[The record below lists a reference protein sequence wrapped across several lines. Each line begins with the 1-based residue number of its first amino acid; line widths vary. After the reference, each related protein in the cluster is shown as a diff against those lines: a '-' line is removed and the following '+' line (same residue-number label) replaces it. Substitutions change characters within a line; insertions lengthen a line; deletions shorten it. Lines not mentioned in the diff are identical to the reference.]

1 MLGMAER
8 DMLRFESIFD
18 LLIRL
23 GFQED
28 QKNER
33 MIAPG
38 GELSVSFAQIGGRTV
53 AEFVRWGLQ
62 NGLLISGQRQ
72 MRQMRLIEGRFPK
85 KPQLHLERP
94 LVRQDCVRPPAPKR
108 GLS

>member
-1 MLGMAER
+1 MLSMTER

-18 LLIRL
+18 LLVRL

-33 MIAPG
+33 MITPE
-38 GELSVSFAQIGGRTV
+38 GEQSISFAQIGGRTV

-62 NGLLISGQRQ
+62 NGLLLSGQSK
-72 MRQMRLIEGRFPK
+72 MRQMRLIEGHFFK
-85 KPQLHLERP
+85 KPEHHLAR
-94 LVRQDCVRPPAPKR
+94 LLLLRQD
-108 GLS
+108 